1 MVDQAQIKP
10 TNGHSELPPRA
21 VARNAAE
28 FMHDV
33 ATLAELQG
41 KLAML
46 DLSDGVS
53 KLLWPVALVA
63 AGAAV
68 ALGSIPI
75 ALMTLALTLQETTT
89 LSPPICFAIALGV
102 GVVVAALLIVPSI
115 GALKRGVRMFDRSL
129 HEWGRNRLWAKE
141 TLKRLSQSGTRPP
154 TPATS
159 GSRWQ

>member
-1 MVDQAQIKP
+1 MVDQAQVKP
-10 TNGHSELPPRA
+10 TNGHTELPPRA

-41 KLAML
+41 KLAMV

-53 KLLWPVALVA
+53 KLVWPVVLVA

-75 ALMTLALTLQETTT
+75 GLMALALTLEHTTT
-89 LSPPICFAIALGV
+89 LSPPVCFAIALGV
-102 GVVVAALLIVPSI
+102 GVVLAALLIVPSI

-129 HEWGRNRLWAKE
+129 DEWRRNRQWAKE
-141 TLKRLSQSGTRPP
+141 TLKRLGQSATRSPL
-154 TPATS
+154 PAVS
-159 GSRWQ
+159 PSRWQ